1 MGFMATL
8 TAALKAIPEITGLI
22 KSLVSEFGKLRDSI
36 DDRNFENYERE
47 LYRQARRLRD
57 AKTEEE
63 VRDIIR
69 SLNPPK

>member
-1 MGFMATL
+1 MGFLATL

-22 KSLVSEFGKLRDSI
+22 KMGISELGKLRDSI

-47 LYRQARRLRD
+47 LYRQAARLKN
-57 AKTEEE
+57 AKTEDE